1 MACRRATG
9 CSFASAANRHALIL
23 IFYFLRSNAWL
34 NDEATLRKAGAKT
47 DVYAVFQR
55 MLRRGEVPS
64 GIEELNKRGSAIDV

>member
-1 MACRRATG
+1 M
-9 CSFASAANRHALIL
+9 
-23 IFYFLRSNAWL
+23 
-34 NDEATLRKAGAKT
+34 RKAGAKT